1 MAEQE
6 AVNILVLLAG
16 VADSRYPLHDIRLA
30 DGLISEGGQSRRIL
44 SPFDEGAL
52 ELALKLRDQ
61 RPDCCIEVLVLGGSN
76 EDNLLRSVAAFK
88 PDRLRCLQ
96 LQPCCPWDAAL
107 SSEQIAG
114 LLAGEGANPDLLLI
128 GREFGDLDEGSFPV
142 MLAVRLGLPLFPLAQ
157 FAEWQDGQLSLV
169 RERGTCQQWHRPQGP
184 LVATV
189 TNDRRNKLRHPLM
202 KNVMMAK
209 KISFDSVQAPAERA
223 PSVQPV
229 ALLPAREVQRG
240 GHCYMLEGDVRAQA
254 TALLAYLRKEHEA

>member
-1 MAEQE
+1 M
-6 AVNILVLLAG
+6 NILVLLAG
-16 VADSRYPLHDIRLA
+16 VADNRYPLHEVRL
-30 DGLISEGGQSRRIL
+30 DNGLISEAGQSRRIL

-61 RPDCCIEVLVLGGSN
+61 RPECRIEVLVLGGSN
-76 EDNLLRSVAAFK
+76 QDNLLRSVAAFK

-114 LLAGEGANPDLLLI
+114 LLTRDNLTPDLLLI
-128 GREFGDLDEGSFPV
+128 GREFGDLDEGGLSV
-142 MLAVRLGLPLFPLAQ
+142 MLAARLGLPLFPLTQ
-157 FAEWQDGQLSLV
+157 YAEWQGDQLSLL
-169 RERGTCQQWHRPQGP
+169 RERGTRQQWHRPPGP

-209 KISFDSVQAPAERA
+209 KMSFDSIEAQGKRKPVVQPAE
-223 PSVQPV
+223 
-229 ALLPAREVQRG
+229 LLPAREVQRG
-240 GHCYMLEGDVRAQA
+240 GQCRMLGGDVRTQA
-254 TALLAYLRKEHEA
+254 AALLACLQKGRET